1 MATPQ
6 RGTIPSV
13 SQDTSRPYFT
23 QRVKLNSLHA
33 QQVFNRGYDLCAN
46 AIFSLSIVLRVI
58 GSDEQ
63 AHEIEGVVDERIN
76 KQFEDLRAESAR
88 LDKVAEAN
96 GIEFSGIDYSSPK
109 DVEARITSPRAV
121 RYIGLIRE
129 FDALVAKFDT
139 LWLSGV
145 IPDGNYSRSV
155 YEWKRWLLRLAG
167 GIRAIA
173 SQAMIVAR
181 KKEQLAATASAVENT
196 NTGELAVVDALN
208 EVVDSGSSMESAPTV
223 A

>member
-76 KQFEDLRAESAR
+76 KQFEDLHAESAR

-155 YEWKRWLLRLAG
+155 YEWKRRLLRLAG
-167 GIRAIA
+167 SIRAIA

-181 KKEQLAATASAVENT
+181 KKEQLATASAVENT
-196 NTGELAVVDALN
+196 NTSELAVVDALN
-208 EVVDSGSSMESAPTV
+208 ELVDSGPSMEPAPAV